1 MVGFCFKAL
10 NGGIVM
16 VNFYNKY
23 INCAPN
29 EMPKATLSQVA
40 GKPFSF
46 FQVFFFKSFM
56 GHGMKHTWYDGVN
69 VLKFQCERPQVLF
82 HGLFCLSSLG

>member
-1 MVGFCFKAL
+1 MVVRFTIRQGQKYVVYFSSMVGFCFKAL

-29 EMPKATLSQVA
+29 EMPKAALSQVA
-40 GKPFSF
+40 GKPFRF
-46 FQVFFFKSFM
+46 PGVFFKVSGGIACNILM
-56 GHGMKHTWYDGVN
+56 
-69 VLKFQCERPQVLF
+69 
-82 HGLFCLSSLG
+82 